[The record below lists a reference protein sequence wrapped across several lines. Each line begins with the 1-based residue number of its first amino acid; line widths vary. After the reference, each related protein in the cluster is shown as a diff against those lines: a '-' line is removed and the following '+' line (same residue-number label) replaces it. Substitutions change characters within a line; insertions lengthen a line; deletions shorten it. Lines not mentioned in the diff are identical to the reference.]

1 MDGKCSIFHVRW
13 RIKRDL
19 SQKSICKWEQT
30 SNSMY
35 FFEILIRN
43 VNVDFFFFKHS
54 TAMNAFTLV
63 KLGRNLNIYS
73 NVGVSFHL
81 APVQF
86 RSILFNGIFCEG
98 ASTEA
103 YDHIREVHI
112 SLQSK
117 CVMNEKKVDNFAA
130 MLPSQSHG
138 GMKIVTISWHDI
150 LTCFHIYIEN
160 QLIIRMFLYN
170 ETV

>member
-1 MDGKCSIFHVRW
+1 
-13 RIKRDL
+13 
-19 SQKSICKWEQT
+19 
-30 SNSMY
+30 
-35 FFEILIRN
+35 
-43 VNVDFFFFKHS
+43 
-54 TAMNAFTLV
+54 MNAFTLV

-117 CVMNEKKVDNFAA
+117 CVMNEKKVDNF
-130 MLPSQSHG
+130 SQQCCHRNH
-138 GMKIVTISWHDI
+138 T
-150 LTCFHIYIEN
+150 E
-160 QLIIRMFLYN
+160 
-170 ETV
+170 E